1 MPTSN
6 FRMSFQVILGLIVI
20 ALGVIYTLDNLGIIY
35 ADNFTRFWPILI
47 VLYGLSRII
56 QCEAVPQKLWGAF
69 WVLVGGLWLLDRLNI
84 IYFSIWELWPLILV
98 VLGASLIWGRGRGHS
113 RVIIGLGSVAGDSN
127 STINALAFM
136 GGFKRSNDSQDFR
149 GGEATAIMS
158 GCEIDLRKASIKEGE
173 AVLDLTAIMGGIEIW
188 VPEDWKVTLRGIPL
202 LGGFEDKTHPTG
214 LESNKNL
221 IVKGYAIMGGV
232 EIKN

>member
-1 MPTSN
+1 MPTNN
-6 FRMSFQVILGLIVI
+6 FRMSFQVILGLIIV

-35 ADNFTRFWPILI
+35 ADSFIRLWPLLI
-47 VLYGLSRII
+47 VLYGLSKIV
-56 QCEAVPQKLWGAF
+56 QGDAMPQKLWGAF
-69 WVLVGGLWLLDRLNI
+69 WVLVGGLWLLDKLNV
-84 IYFSIWELWPLILV
+84 IYFSIWDLWPLILV
-98 VLGASLIWGRGRGHS
+98 VIGASMIWGRSRGQS
-113 RVIIGLGSVAGDSN
+113 RFVMGGSPVVGDSN

-149 GGEATAIMS
+149 GGEATAIMG

-188 VPEDWKVTLRGIPL
+188 VPEDWKVTLKGVPL

-214 LESNKNL
+214 LESTKSL
-221 IVKGYAIMGGV
+221 VVRGYSIMGGV

>member
-6 FRMSFQVILGLIVI
+6 FRFSIQVVLGLIVI

-69 WVLVGGLWLLDRLNI
+69 WVLVGGLWLLDRLGV
-84 IYFSIWELWPLILV
+84 IYFSIWDLWPLVLV
-98 VLGASLIWGRGRGHS
+98 VLGASMIWGRSRGRA
-113 RVIIGLGSVAGDSN
+113 RVTIGASSVAGDSN

-149 GGEATAIMS
+149 GGEATAIMG
-158 GCEIDLRKASIKEGE
+158 GCEIDLRRASIKEGE

-188 VPEDWKVTLRGIPL
+188 VPEDWKVTLKGIPL

-214 LESNKNL
+214 VESNKSL

>member
-69 WVLVGGLWLLDRLNI
+69 WVLVGGLWLLDRLGF

-98 VLGASLIWGRGRGHS
+98 VLGASLIWGRGRRRA
-113 RVIIGLGSVAGDSN
+113 RVIIGASSVEGDSS

-136 GGFKRSNDSQDFR
+136 GSFKRSNDSQDFR
-149 GGEATAIMS
+149 GGEATSIMG
-158 GCEIDLRKASIKEGE
+158 GCEIDLRKASIKEAE
-173 AVLDLTAIMGGIEIW
+173 AVLDLTAIMGGIEVW
-188 VPEDWKVTLRGIPL
+188 VPEDWKVTLSGIPL

>member
-6 FRMSFQVILGLIVI
+6 FRMSFQVVLGLVVI
-20 ALGVIYTLDNLGIIY
+20 ALGVIYTFDNLGIVY
-35 ADNFTRFWPILI
+35 AGNITRFWPVLI

-56 QCEAVPQKLWGAF
+56 QSQSVPQKMWGAF
-69 WVLVGGLWLLDRLNI
+69 WVLVGSLWLLDRLDV
-84 IYFSIWELWPLILV
+84 IYFSVWDLWPLILV
-98 VLGASLIWGRGRGHS
+98 VLGASLIWGRSRGHVGV
-113 RVIIGLGSVAGDSN
+113 VIGASSTAGDSN
-127 STINALAFM
+127 STINALALL

-149 GGEATAIMS
+149 GGEATAIMG

-188 VPEDWKVTLRGIPL
+188 VPEDWKVTLKGVPL
-202 LGGFEDKTHPTG
+202 LGGFEDQTHPTG

-221 IVKGYAIMGGV
+221 IVRGYAIMGGV

>member
-1 MPTSN
+1 
-6 FRMSFQVILGLIVI
+6 MSFQVILGLIIV
-20 ALGVIYTLDNLGIIY
+20 ALGVIYTLDNLGVIY
-35 ADNFTRFWPILI
+35 ADSFIRLWPLLI
-47 VLYGLSRII
+47 VLYGLSKIV
-56 QCEAVPQKLWGAF
+56 QGDAMPQKLWGGF
-69 WVLVGGLWLLDRLNI
+69 WVLVGGLWLLDKLNV
-84 IYFSIWELWPLILV
+84 IYFSIWDLWPLILV
-98 VLGASLIWGRGRGHS
+98 VIGASMIWGRSRGQT
-113 RVIIGLGSVAGDSN
+113 RFTMGGSVAGDST

-149 GGEATAIMS
+149 GGEATAIMG

-188 VPEDWKVTLRGIPL
+188 VPEDWKVILKGVPL

-214 LESNKNL
+214 LESTKSL
-221 IVKGYAIMGGV
+221 VVRGYAIMGGV

>member
-1 MPTSN
+1 
-6 FRMSFQVILGLIVI
+6 MSFQVILGLIVI
-20 ALGVIYTLDNLGIIY
+20 TLGVIYTLDNLGIIY
-35 ADNFTRFWPILI
+35 ADSFIRFWPILL
-47 VLYGLSRII
+47 VLYGLSRIV
-56 QCEAVPQKLWGAF
+56 QCEAVPQKMWGGF
-69 WVLVGGLWLLDRLNI
+69 WVLVGGFWLLDKLNI
-84 IYFSIWELWPLILV
+84 IYFSVWDLWPLILV
-98 VLGASLIWGRGRGHS
+98 VLGASLIWGRSRGHA
-113 RVIIGLGSVAGDSN
+113 RVIMGASSAAGDSN
-127 STINALAFM
+127 SRINALAFL

-149 GGEATAIMS
+149 GGEATAIMG

-188 VPEDWKVTLRGIPL
+188 VPEDWKVTLSGVPL

-214 LESNKNL
+214 VESNKSL

>member
-1 MPTSN
+1 MSTSN

-35 ADNFTRFWPILI
+35 ADSFIRFWPLLI
-47 VLYGLSRII
+47 VLYGLSKIV
-56 QCEAVPQKLWGAF
+56 QSEAVPQRLWGAF
-69 WVLVGGLWLLDRLNI
+69 WVLVGGLWLLDKLNI
-84 IYFSIWELWPLILV
+84 IYFSIVDLWPLILV
-98 VLGASLIWGRGRGHS
+98 VLGDSLIWGRGRGRA
-113 RVIIGLGSVAGDSN
+113 RVVIGDGSVVGDTN
-127 STINALAFM
+127 SSINALAFM
-136 GGFKRSNDSQDFR
+136 VGFKRSNDSQDFR
-149 GGEATAIMS
+149 GGEATAIMG

-188 VPEDWKVTLRGIPL
+188 VPEDWKVTLKGIPL

-214 LESNKNL
+214 IESSKSL
-221 IVKGYAIMGGV
+221 IVRGYAIMGGV